1 MKTIFLLAFQYW
13 FITLPVLGIIALYFI
28 SCVYIPESKVGIV
41 IKRFAFKN
49 LQPGEIIALNGEAG
63 YQADTLAPGLHFGFW
78 IVQYH
83 IEKVPMIR
91 VPQGELALIV
101 AKTGAAIPP
110 GRILARTVDCDHF
123 QDARAFR
130 YHQAA
135 PHARNHALLHQD
147 VGGIRPCRIS
157 RAAGHHGTCVAD
169 QQR

>member
-1 MKTIFLLAFQYW
+1 MNSILLFAYEHW
-13 FITLPVLGIIALYFI
+13 LITLSVLGVVILYFV
-28 SCVYIPESKVGIV
+28 SCVYIPESKVGVV

-49 LQPGEIIALNGEAG
+49 LPPGEIIALHGEAG

-83 IEKVPMIR
+83 IEKVPMVR

-123 QDARAFR
+123 QDARAF
-130 YHQAA
+130 
-135 PHARNHALLHQD
+135 LK
-147 VGGIRPCRIS
+147 
-157 RAAGHHGTCVAD
+157 
-169 QQR
+169 